1 MSKDTC
7 PVEEQVEVVDPTHPL
22 FGRRFRLVAVTRA
35 LRSGGFARVEYR
47 PGITMQLPLS
57 VTSLGPALLRRSRP
71 TKLTPEALAALVL
84 VAGEREAACSSS
96 PATFGPA
103 CPRPSAGRSRRTSA
117 PCCGR

>member
-1 MSKDTC
+1 VFTDTC

-35 LRSGGFARVEYR
+35 LHSGGFARVEYQ
-47 PGITMQLPLS
+47 PGIAMQLPLS
-57 VTSLGPALLRRSRP
+57 VTSLGPALLRRGRP
-71 TKLTPEALAALVL
+71 TKLTPEALAVLVL

-96 PATFGPA
+96 PATSGPA
-103 CPRPSAGRSRRTSA
+103 WPRPSAGRSRRTSA

>member
-7 PVEEQVEVVDPTHPL
+7 PIEEQVEVIDPTHPL
-22 FGRRFRLVAVTRA
+22 FGRRFRLLAVTRA
-35 LRSGGFARVEYR
+35 LHSGEFARVEYR

-57 VTSLGPALLRRSRP
+57 VTSLGPVPVRGRP

-96 PATFGPA
+96 PATSGPA
-103 CPRPSAGRSRRTSA
+103 CPRPSAGRPRRISA